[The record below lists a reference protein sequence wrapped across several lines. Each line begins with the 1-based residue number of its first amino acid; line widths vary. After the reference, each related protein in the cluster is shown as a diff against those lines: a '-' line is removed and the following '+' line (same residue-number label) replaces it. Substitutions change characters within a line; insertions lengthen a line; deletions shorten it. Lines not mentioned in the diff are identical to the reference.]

1 MEVPGEAEATAADPH
16 QEEAIVVGPQEEVA
30 VAQEEAEEEE
40 EEDKSLNKIRN
51 AWLFDGQIRSAHLS
65 YADVGTVSFFK

>member
-1 MEVPGEAEATAADPH
+1 MEVPGEAEATVADPH
-16 QEEAIVVGPQEEVA
+16 
-30 VAQEEAEEEE
+30 QEEAEEEE

-65 YADVGTVSFFK
+65 YADVSTVSFFK